1 VAPDAIDHGREL
13 DLPGGPDAALLLH
26 GLTGSTFELF
36 PIAERLRARGVR
48 VLAPLLAG
56 HGGAAQDLAGVPWTE
71 WLAKAGRDLGRLEGA
86 RRTLVVGC
94 STGAL
99 LGCALAAELPSRVQG
114 LVLLA
119 PALEL
124 ALAGRLAALLGRLP
138 FLRERIVSKGSGSDV
153 SDPEMRR
160 RNRGLDGVPLS
171 SVSELASLAA
181 HVERLLPVVEAPAL
195 VIHGGHDH
203 TVTAAGAR
211 RLAQGLGSG
220 PAEVVVLPRSFHLVG
235 IDVERERCAEL
246 AAGFLD
252 SLPLQG
258 SSPAADPAPSA
269 RESGHRPPR

>member
-13 DLPGGPDAALLLH
+13 DLQGGPDAALLLH

-36 PIAERLRARGVR
+36 PVAERLRARGVR

-56 HGGAAQDLAGVPWTE
+56 HGGATQDLVGVPWTE

-124 ALAGRLAALLGRLP
+124 SPAGRLGALLGRLP
-138 FLRERIVSKGSGSDV
+138 FLRERIVPKGNGSDV
-153 SDPEMRR
+153 ADLEMRR
-160 RNRGLDGVPLS
+160 RNRCLDGVPLS
-171 SVSELASLAA
+171 SVAELASLAA

-195 VIHGGHDH
+195 VIHGAHDH
-203 TVTAAGAR
+203 TVTLAGAR

-235 IDVERERCAEL
+235 IDLERERCAEL

-252 SLPLQG
+252 SLPLPE
-258 SSPAADPAPSA
+258 SSSAPGPSPSA
-269 RESGHRPPR
+269 ESGHRHPR